1 MSWTMTE
8 KEHELH
14 GGVHRHYHFGNEVVV
29 SAIRTSF
36 SYGGKEGLWE
46 LGVVNKEGWLTKQ
59 VFPWSED
66 DVIGWL
72 SDEELLQRVNEV
84 AEWAHSEWESKNENE
99 VPV

>member
-8 KEHELH
+8 KEHEQY
-14 GGVHRHYHFGNEVVV
+14 GGVHRHYHFGNEVVL
-29 SAIRTSF
+29 SAIRTYF

-46 LGVVNKEGWLTKQ
+46 IGVVNKEGWLTQ
-59 VFPWSED
+59 QIFPSAGD

-72 SDEELLQRVNEV
+72 TEEELLQYVNRV
-84 AEWAHSEWESKNENE
+84 AEWESKNENE